1 MAVYVDNAKHPF
13 GRLLMCHMWADTR
26 AELFA
31 MADRIGVQRKWF
43 QRPAALGL
51 AGMDASWEHFD
62 IAQSKHALAVAA
74 GAVETD
80 KYGPVAHKE
89 RFYDRPPH
97 PVFRPDGPRPAC
109 RQEDADAP
117 GTAGTA
123 NRGRMPSCAAI
134 PRGRSRP
141 KHPI

>member
-43 QRPAALGL
+43 QRPAGLGV

-62 IAQSKHALAVAA
+62 IAQSKRAMAVAA
-74 GAVETD
+74 GAIETD
-80 KYGPVAHKE
+80 KYGPVEHTSRLKGDQAKLDQIAQL
-89 RFYDRPPH
+89 RAKGFGAGS
-97 PVFRPDGPRPAC
+97 RPD
-109 RQEDADAP
+109 D
-117 GTAGTA
+117 
-123 NRGRMPSCAAI
+123 
-134 PRGRSRP
+134 P
-141 KHPI
+141 KQGALL